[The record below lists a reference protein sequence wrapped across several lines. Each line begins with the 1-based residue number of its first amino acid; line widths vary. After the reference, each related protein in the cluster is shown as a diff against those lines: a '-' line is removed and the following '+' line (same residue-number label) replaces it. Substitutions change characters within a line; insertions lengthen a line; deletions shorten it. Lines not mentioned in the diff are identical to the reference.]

1 MNEFG
6 IKAKPRLS
14 TTMLASMMAMAM
26 TDSSYIDSREQVSN
40 RFAISKDVRIEK
52 SVTAVDKNTM
62 KKNAKAKGKRKA
74 KRGY

>member
-14 TTMLASMMAMAM
+14 TTMLASMMAIAM

-40 RFAISKDVRIEK
+40 RFAIPKDARIEK
-52 SVTAVDKNTM
+52 SITVVDKEVQ